1 MIVDEECLGAF
12 LILIAVVGIEEFGF
26 AFDHLIGD
34 DELTFGFEFWE
45 FELHIEHDFFDDA
58 S

>member
-1 MIVDEECLGAF
+1 MDQECLGAF